1 MKLPNGYGS
10 VYKLSGNR
18 RNPYAARITIG
29 WEECDGKRIQKK
41 KVLGYYPTKEAALNA
56 LAEFNRNPYNP
67 ESNCITFEKVY
78 EKWAAQKLPKISQ
91 SCINGYRAAYK
102 LCGSLYKMPFREIK
116 TEHLQKV
123 VDDSGKA
130 HPTLR
135 KLRVLFSQLYKYA
148 MANDIVFKNYSE
160 YVDIGEGGNDSKRV
174 PFTAEE
180 IDRLWLCVN
189 EMPYVDTILIMIYTG
204 WRVGELLQLKIE
216 DIDTKEWVMKG
227 GIKTEAGKNRL
238 VPVHER
244 IRPLVKRLADKKG
257 TYLIK
262 TPEGGEPLKYHCYLD
277 RIFADICIELD
288 MDHRPYDCRHT
299 FATLM
304 DNAGAN
310 KLCIKRIMGHAS
322 ADITDKVYTHKDL
335 SELRK
340 AIDLLK

>member
-1 MKLPNGYGS
+1 
-10 VYKLSGNR
+10 
-18 RNPYAARITIG
+18 
-29 WEECDGKRIQKK
+29 
-41 KVLGYYPTKEAALNA
+41 
-56 LAEFNRNPYNP
+56 
-67 ESNCITFEKVY
+67 
-78 EKWAAQKLPKISQ
+78 
-91 SCINGYRAAYK
+91 
-102 LCGSLYKMPFREIK
+102 MPFCEIK

-123 VDDSGKA
+123 IDESGKA

-180 IDRLWLCVN
+180 IDRLWLCAN

-216 DIDTKEWVMKG
+216 DIDVNEWVIKG

-244 IRPLVKRLADKKG
+244 IRPLVKRLVDKKG

-262 TPEGGEPLKYHCYLD
+262 TPDGGEPLKYHYYLD
-277 RIFADICIELD
+277 RNFADICIELD
-288 MDHRPYDCRHT
+288 IDHRPYDCRHT

-310 KLCIKRIMGHAS
+310 KLCINRIMGHAS

-340 AIDLLK
+340 AIALLK